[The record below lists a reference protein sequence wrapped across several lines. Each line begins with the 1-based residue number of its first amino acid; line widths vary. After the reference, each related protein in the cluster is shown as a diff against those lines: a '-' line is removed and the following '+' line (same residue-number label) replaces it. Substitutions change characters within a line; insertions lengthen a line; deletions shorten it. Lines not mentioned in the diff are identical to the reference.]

1 MGGGCPDAE
10 VVSGMIEMLAH
21 RGPDSQ
27 GVIVDGNVA
36 LANRRLSIIDVAGGY
51 QPMRSAEYALWI
63 TFNGEIFNYVELRE
77 ALERRGHRFVTRCDT
92 EVILHL
98 YQEYGKSCVHQLNG
112 QWAFAIWDSFNGRL
126 FLSRDRLG
134 IRPLFYTICDGTFIF
149 GSEIKAIFAHPAV
162 SRELDLN
169 GLDQVF
175 TFWHTV
181 PPQTVFRGIRELPP
195 ASSLTLEQG
204 EIRVERYWDFD
215 YDPVAHSAADAD
227 ANAAAFAEQLMD
239 LLADATRIRLRSDVP
254 VGAYLSGGLDSSTIV
269 ALISRFTDVPLR
281 TFSIAF
287 EDGEFDESAY
297 QQEVVRHL
305 GTVHTEVRC
314 CAADIAENLPGVVWH
329 TEQPVLRTA
338 PVPLYLLS
346 RLVREEGFKVVL
358 TGEGSDEILGGYDI
372 FKEAKIR
379 RFIAAQPESPRRN
392 LALRRL
398 YPYLPHMQSQP
409 DAYLKAFFRV
419 SAQDLASPYFS
430 HLPRW
435 ELTSKLKAF
444 YAPDA
449 QHDHDPY
456 SLIELP
462 PAFQAWHSFSQAQY
476 LEARYFLPGYILS
489 SQGDRVTMAHSVEG
503 RFPFLDYRLVEFA
516 SKLPPRLRMKVLNE
530 KYLLKRA
537 VADLIPVSVQKR
549 KKQPYRAPEGSCF
562 FGGHGHAYVEDLLSG
577 ERLRQDG
584 IFEPTAVR
592 KLVEKFKAGRAI
604 STKENMAVV
613 GILSTQLVVDQFLR
627 RFPRAAHANQLREDP
642 AVRC

>member
-1 MGGGCPDAE
+1 MRGGRPDAE
-10 VVSGMIEMLAH
+10 VVSGMIQMLAH

-27 GVIVDGNVA
+27 GVIVEENAA
-36 LANRRLSIIDVAGGY
+36 LANRRLSIIDIAGGH
-51 QPMRSAEYALWI
+51 QPMHSAGLWI
-63 TFNGEIFNYVELRE
+63 TFNGEIFNYVELRKT
-77 ALERRGHRFVTRCDT
+77 LEQRGHHFATRSDT
-92 EVILHL
+92 EVILGL
-98 YQEYGKSCVHQLNG
+98 YQEYGESCVHQLNG
-112 QWAFAIWDSFNGRL
+112 QWAFAIWDGAKGRL

-134 IRPLFYTICDGTFIF
+134 IRPLFYTISDGAFIF

-181 PPQTVFRGIRELPP
+181 PPQTVFHGIRELPP
-195 ASSLTLEQG
+195 AHSLTLEQG
-204 EIRVERYWDFD
+204 EIRVQRYWDFD
-215 YDPVAHSAADAD
+215 YDSVGHSVADAD
-227 ANAAAFAEQLMD
+227 ANAGAFAEQLMD
-239 LLADATRIRLRSDVP
+239 LLADATRIRLRCDVP

-269 ALISRFTDVPLR
+269 ALISRLSNAPPR

-287 EDGEFDESAY
+287 EDREFDESAY
-297 QQEVVRHL
+297 QHEVVRHL

-314 CAADIAENLPGVVWH
+314 CAADIAENLPRVVWH

-346 RLVREEGFKVVL
+346 KLVRAEGFKVVL
-358 TGEGSDEILGGYDI
+358 TGEGADEILGGYDI

-379 RFIAAQPESPRRN
+379 RFIAAQPESSRRN

-398 YPYLPHMQSQP
+398 YPYLPHIQSQP
-409 DAYLKAFFRV
+409 DAYLKVFFRV
-419 SAQDLASPYFS
+419 RAQDLESPYFS

-435 ELTSKLKAF
+435 ELTSQLKTFFASG
-444 YAPDA
+444 A

-456 SLIELP
+456 SLTELP
-462 PAFQAWHSFSQAQY
+462 PAFRAWHSFSQAQY
-476 LEARYFLPGYILS
+476 LEARYLLPGYILS
-489 SQGDRVTMAHSVEG
+489 SQGDRVTMANSVEG

-516 SKLPPRLRMKVLNE
+516 SKIPPRLRMKVLNE

-537 VADLIPVSVQKR
+537 AADLIPVSVQR
-549 KKQPYRAPEGSCF
+549 RHKQPYRAPEGSCF
-562 FGGHGHAYVEDLLSG
+562 FGGRGYAYVEDLLSE

-584 IFEPTAVR
+584 IFDPPAVR
-592 KLVEKFKAGRAI
+592 KLMGKFKAGRAI
-604 STKENMAVV
+604 SIKDNMAVV

-627 RFPRAAHANQLREDP
+627 HFPRAPHANQLREDT